1 MRSGVS
7 YQGERTEIMGG
18 AIITRAKFER
28 EWNERDDRL
37 REPTK
42 KKACREHRNVSAFR
56 QDIKV

>member
-1 MRSGVS
+1 
-7 YQGERTEIMGG
+7 MGG

-42 KKACREHRNVSAFR
+42 KKKLVESIEMYLLLDKTMKGKNLG
-56 QDIKV
+56 